1 MKLITVFGR
10 YCRPKTNIKYTLSFC
25 ISQIS
30 KETKSIED
38 TIQEMKSGNG
48 EAYLGLTDSIVGMI
62 KFFPPCE
69 QGSPEEIAMQ
79 KVMQ

>member
-1 MKLITVFGR
+1 M
-10 YCRPKTNIKYTLSFC
+10 
-25 ISQIS
+25 SQIS

-38 TIQEMKSGNG
+38 AIQEMKSGNG

-69 QGSPEEIAMQ
+69 QGSPKEMAMQ
-79 KVMQ
+79 KVINDPMAAVHACI